1 MKNYLTIYLLFFLTI
16 VSCKKNT
23 TFENEIQNGKIS
35 TKASAISDP
44 NDQNL
49 NSWNWA
55 NQSTA
60 LIYFLPKING
70 APSPSYEV
78 SLPWTIQNNPVNN
91 NFEQDYKPEFGW
103 VLYLKDF
110 GTPERPAQ
118 TPFFALYN
126 KYSGVLR
133 FFVYNYRVKHLS
145 EGSKTHYVGILGFL
159 NPNSHK
165 NGLLSFYANPRNS
178 VVDSIDASVKQI
190 VATQK
195 NKDDTWLNFDYTL
208 TAFDPNSITS
218 PGNELDIS
226 FNVYG
231 VNSTDIALGT
241 DFSTLISRSSA
252 GASGSDPSK
261 FSQYLNTGYEV
272 AGHLETILKAFPS
285 KSAQSINSLNNHSS
299 PLKANTPNQAVVNS
313 KPKASFIG
321 AITLGATALKG
332 IIGIVKSFSGGKKNS
347 ATNTQ
352 TTIQYSGI
360 VSTTGTANLTN
371 YLYGIQFTPLPQA
384 QLSASRYKPVYNGSV
399 GLLAVPNNNDINLR
413 ITLNEYSPCSHLYV
427 QGRKE
432 INAVHRMTT
441 HWINDYFSSI
451 DRVQGLKMD
460 SINVVLIDNH
470 FVEKN
475 YFSIFTGL
483 TNNIL
488 NNMTNVYHNKIR
500 NYNLERG
507 YSADSALTGAY
518 THSKWVSFKAPYH
531 DANLTLIDL
540 HYVHID
546 NHSPTYSKNELPLVG
561 VEIHY
566 RVTDPNYPKS
576 ESRERIIYKV
586 FQPNINV
593 IRNSNQGCRW
603 SL

>member
-1 MKNYLTIYLLFFLTI
+1 MFFLTI

-23 TFENEIQNGKIS
+23 TFENEIQNGKIN

-49 NSWNWA
+49 SSWNWA
-55 NQSTA
+55 NQNTA

-70 APSPSYEV
+70 ALSPSYEV

-145 EGSKTHYVGILGFL
+145 ESSKTHYVGILGFL

-208 TAFDPNSITS
+208 TAFNPNSITS
-218 PGNELDIS
+218 PINELDIS
-226 FNVYG
+226 FTVYG

-272 AGHLETILKAFPS
+272 AGHLETILKTFPS
-285 KSAQSINSLNNHSS
+285 KSAQSINFLNNHNS
-299 PLKANTPNQAVVNS
+299 PLRANTPKETVVNS
-313 KPKASFIG
+313 KPKASIIG

-384 QLSASRYKPVYNGSV
+384 QLSASRYKPVYNGPV
-399 GLLAVPNNNDINLR
+399 GLLAVPNNSDINLR

-427 QGRKE
+427 QGQKE
-432 INAVHRMTT
+432 IHAEHRMTT

-475 YFSIFTGL
+475 YLSIFMGL
-483 TNNIL
+483 RNNVL
-488 NNMTNVYHNKIR
+488 NDITHVYHNKIR

-507 YSADSALTGAY
+507 YSADSSY

-540 HYVHID
+540 HYIHRD
-546 NHSPTYSKNELPLVG
+546 NHAPTYSKNELPLVG

-566 RVTDPNYPKS
+566 RVTDPNYPKA

-593 IRNSNQGCRW
+593 IRYPKQGCRFN
-603 SL
+603 L